1 MKTTKIDWCDSTI
14 NPVVGCRNGC
24 RYCYAR
30 KLNDRFNF
38 IKNWKEPQF
47 FPERLKQLNSK
58 TPKSIFM
65 DSMSDI
71 DYWEKDWVIK
81 TFDAIM
87 KNPKHQYIFLTKFLR
102 KDKNNSGV
110 QTLVELRNRLSVY
123 KNIFIGKTITN
134 NNQYRYEE
142 KWDFLSIEP
151 LLEPIYFTPNK
162 HLDQVII
169 GAETGNSPSKVIPE
183 KRVGRPYLKICD
195 EYGVKVFMKSSL
207 KEIMGKDF
215 RQDTLI
221 WNDDILPF
229 EDRGLL

>member
-1 MKTTKIDWCDSTI
+1 MKITKIDWCDSTL
-14 NPVVGCRNGC
+14 NPVVGCKNHC

-30 KLNDRFNF
+30 KINDRFNF
-38 IKNWKEPQF
+38 IKSWEEPQF

-58 TPKSIFM
+58 TPKTIFM

-81 TFDAIM
+81 TFEAIEQN
-87 KNPKHQYIFLTKFLR
+87 KRHKYIFLTKYLR

-110 QTLVELRNRLSVY
+110 QILFSLRNMLNY

-134 NNQYRYEE
+134 KNQYCYEE

-151 LLEPIYFTPNK
+151 LLEPIDFTPNK
-162 HLDQVII
+162 FLDLVII
-169 GAETGNSPSKVIPE
+169 GAETGNSPSKIVPKKEWIDNIV
-183 KRVGRPYLKICD
+183 KTCN

-221 WNDDILPF
+221 WEDDMLPL
-229 EDRGLL
+229 EKKNK